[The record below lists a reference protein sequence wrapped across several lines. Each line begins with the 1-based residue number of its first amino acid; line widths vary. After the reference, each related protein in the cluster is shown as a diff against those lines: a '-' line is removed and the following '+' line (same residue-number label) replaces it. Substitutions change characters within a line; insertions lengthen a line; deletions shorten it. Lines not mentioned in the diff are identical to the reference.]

1 LLGASYLAGCSALGE
16 SAIIIRGQKKR
27 AHEPYGFSIDNG
39 RRRKIH
45 RVFCC
50 SFSKLLLGFRDSG
63 FTDAQSSRTECRS
76 VHASCAGL
84 LVATNADIKKQITC
98 SEH

>member
-1 LLGASYLAGCSALGE
+1 VRRANPPSLFADKKSARANPTGFLSTTAGAA
-16 SAIIIRGQKKR
+16 K
-27 AHEPYGFSIDNG
+27 SIAPFA
-39 RRRKIH
+39 
-45 RVFCC
+45 VP
-50 SFSKLLLGFRDSG
+50 FSKLPLGFRDSG